1 MFSNYKNKR
10 LNEIVF
16 PGSHDAGITGGG
28 ANAQTQTY
36 DILEQARYGA
46 RYFDVRLLGRAGGHG
61 IETYHGKGILG
72 PKKSKIMLFG
82 TWGLGLTKI
91 INDCNAFLDEYGSE
105 FLILR
110 ISKSKPWPDIAQAF
124 IDGLGNR
131 LYRGGGNLN
140 LKTPEQLKGK
150 IVVVFDEAARKDL
163 GKKTFT
169 ATDDGFELP
178 VTFSYV
184 KSLIGDDDGS
194 HKSYERDYDGLQ
206 YFGKFG
212 ATTFTGAL
220 LWKAKS
226 IDKKISVNKEKQIK
240 TLKSG
245 ASHAKSSPEILGMM
259 YWTTTGV
266 LQDIIK
272 RNAEMWKGNNSRAL
286 REVWASG
293 FQDALDKRIPELV
306 NWTPKTHRRP
316 LVLKAFM
323 PNIVMIDNVN
333 KIKCD
338 TIWSLNEVAEQ
349 QLQDTVDTWNRLY
362 NL

>member
-1 MFSNYKNKR
+1 MFSNYKNKP
-10 LNEIVF
+10 LNAIVF

-36 DILEQARYGA
+36 DILEQATAGA
-46 RYFDVRLLGRAGGHG
+46 RYFDVRLLARARGRG
-61 IETYHGKGILG
+61 IETYHGKGLLG
-72 PKKSKIMLFG
+72 PETGKIMLSG
-82 TWGLGLTKI
+82 TWCLGLTKI
-91 INDCNAFLDEYGSE
+91 IDDCNAFLDAHGSE

-150 IVVVFDEAARKDL
+150 IVVVFDEAARVEL
-163 GKKTFT
+163 GKKTFS
-169 ATDDGFELP
+169 ATNDAFNIP
-178 VTFSYV
+178 ITFSYV

-194 HKSYERDYDGLQ
+194 HKPYKRDYDGLQ

-212 ATTFTGAL
+212 ATTFKGAL
-220 LWKAKS
+220 LSKGKS

-240 TLKSG
+240 ALISG

-266 LQDIIK
+266 FQDIIK
-272 RNAEMWKGNNSRAL
+272 RNAEMWKGNNSTAL
-286 REVWASG
+286 REVWAGG
-293 FQDALDKRIPELV
+293 FQEALDKRVPELIS
-306 NWTPKTHRRP
+306 WSPKTHRRP

-333 KIKCD
+333 KVRCD
-338 TIWSLNEVAEQ
+338 TIWNLNDVAER
-349 QLQDTVDTWNRLY
+349 QLQETVDTWNKLY